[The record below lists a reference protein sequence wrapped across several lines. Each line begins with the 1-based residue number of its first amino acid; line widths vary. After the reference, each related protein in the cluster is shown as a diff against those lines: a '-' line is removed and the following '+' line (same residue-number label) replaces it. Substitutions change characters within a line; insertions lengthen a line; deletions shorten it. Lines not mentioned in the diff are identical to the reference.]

1 MWLSFSGV
9 CAWIYGANFADLWS
23 ARIFTVL
30 IWCCLGF
37 ASVTFGLL
45 LRNVGGDLKKMGI
58 WLLCGCLEVFFFQVP
73 SMKRCR
79 FIAICTISVH
89 FLSNQA
95 GVMFSLSDFSSI
107 DNWLFLGWDILSSPI
122 IILLFSKSLGCGI
135 LLSISRKPNKVLS
148 FSPLGVSFLMM
159 ITCWGVLEGFPFPL
173 FFFRSPGYFF
183 CS

>member
-45 LRNVGGDLKKMGI
+45 LRKVGGDLKKMGI

-73 SMKRCR
+73 NMKRCR

-173 FFFRSPGYFF
+173 FFFVLPATFL
-183 CS
+183 

>member
-1 MWLSFSGV
+1 MIELLWCL
-9 CAWIYGANFADLWS
+9 CLDLWCQFCWS
-23 ARIFTVL
+23 VICTDFYGFDLVL
-30 IWCCLGF
+30 PRFCLRYLWSITEEG
-37 ASVTFGLL
+37 
-45 LRNVGGDLKKMGI
+45 RGDLKKMGI
-58 WLLCGCLEVFFFQVP
+58 WLLCGCLEVFFFQVTN
-73 SMKRCR
+73 MKRCR

-95 GVMFSLSDFSSI
+95 GVMFSSSDFSSI

-173 FFFRSPGYFF
+173 FFFVLPATFL
-183 CS
+183 